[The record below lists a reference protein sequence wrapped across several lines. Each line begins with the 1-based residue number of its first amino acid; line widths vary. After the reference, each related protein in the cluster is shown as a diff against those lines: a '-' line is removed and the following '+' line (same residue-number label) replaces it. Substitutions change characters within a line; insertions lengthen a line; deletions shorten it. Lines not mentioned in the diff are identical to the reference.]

1 MSRQQRQALDEMLRH
16 GPLDLGGDVPQ
27 QRALFHDM
35 MTSIPLPPDVSTT
48 EGELGGVPVVTVETP
63 ANDPASVLLYLH
75 GGAYV
80 IGSAADAV
88 GLAAEVSRRTGA
100 RAVCVDYRLAPEH
113 PYPAAVDDALAVYR
127 ALLDDGIPGTAIAFV
142 GESAGGGLVAATL
155 VAVKDAGLPQPA
167 SAAVFSPWADLSV
180 SGDSAVSKAAVDA
193 SLTPEGLR
201 TRARD
206 YLGTTDPTTP
216 HVSPVFADLT
226 GLAPLFIQV
235 GSYEILLDDAVRL
248 AARAAEHDV
257 HVELQVWPE
266 VPHVFQAFAA
276 MLDEGAAALDA
287 AGAFVRARWA
297 DGADADKPDETLPA
311 GTSS

>member
-16 GPLDLGGDVPQ
+16 GPLDLGGEVAQ

-35 MTSIPLPPDVSTT
+35 MTSIPLPPDVKTT

-63 ANDPASVLLYLH
+63 ATDPAAVLLYLH

-80 IGSAADAV
+80 IGSAADAA

-113 PYPAAVDDALAVYR
+113 PFPAAVDDALAVYR
-127 ALLDDGIPGTAIAFV
+127 ALLDDGTPSSAIAFV

-155 VAVKDAGLPQPA
+155 VAAKDAGLPQPA
-167 SAAVFSPWADLSV
+167 SAAVFSPWADLTV
-180 SGDSAVSKAAVDA
+180 SGDSATSKAAVDA

-201 TRARD
+201 IRARD
-206 YLGTTDPTTP
+206 YLGSADPTTP
-216 HVSPVFADLT
+216 HASPVFADLT

-235 GSYEILLDDAVRL
+235 GSYEVLLDDAVRL

-276 MLDEGAAALDA
+276 LLDEGAAALDA
-287 AGAFVRARWA
+287 AGAFIRARWA
-297 DGADADKPDETLPA
+297 DDAD
-311 GTSS
+311 TSGE